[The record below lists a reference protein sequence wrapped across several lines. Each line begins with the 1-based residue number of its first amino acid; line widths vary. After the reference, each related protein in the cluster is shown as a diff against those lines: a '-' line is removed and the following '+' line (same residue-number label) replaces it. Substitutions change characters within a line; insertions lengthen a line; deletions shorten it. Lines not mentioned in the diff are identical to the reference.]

1 MSAVVRV
8 RETVKVRE
16 TVTVSFALLWFPS
29 TVQSG

>member
-16 TVTVSFALLWFPS
+16 TVMVSFALLRFPS